1 MIFKTNCTASLIRRA
16 SDLYVERHEE
26 VLRGDIPSL
35 FKENGDEMKLLS
47 ALKALA
53 SSKIYPS
60 DPVEIPFM
68 TGRSVINKIL
78 DTYRPML
85 ELQLEDFNKLKAASI
100 TGDRSE
106 VKQFGFSLGLPL
118 YNRLPEN
125 YIEIYDAHANK
136 PLQHC
141 DKRLW
146 EWFCRVHLVV
156 DFLSGMAD
164 DYAVRF
170 FKKLSGEF

>member
-1 MIFKTNCTASLIRRA
+1 MFN
-16 SDLYVERHEE
+16 D
-26 VLRGDIPSL
+26 
-35 FKENGDEMKLLS
+35 NGDEFNLLTS
-47 ALKALA
+47 LRTLA

-85 ELQLEDFNKLKAASI
+85 ELQLDDFNKLKAAST

-106 VKQFGFSLGLPL
+106 VKHFGFILGLPL
-118 YNRLPEN
+118 YNRLPKN
-125 YIEIYDAHANK
+125 YLEVYDANSNTHIK
-136 PLQHC
+136 KY
-141 DKRLW
+141 DMRLW
-146 EWFCRVHLVV
+146 EWFCRAHLIV
-156 DFLSGMAD
+156 DYLSGMAD

-170 FKKLSGEF
+170 YKNLSGEF